1 LPRLP
6 KMMSVFALAAGY
18 LLGSVDFAVLV
29 GKLKGVDIYSVG
41 SGNPG
46 TSNVLRTMD
55 KGAAVAVL
63 AGDLVKGLAAGLIAF
78 LVAPVGSGPLSA
90 GLVAGSGFMAVVGH
104 CYPLF
109 HRFKG
114 GKGIATGLGVIVW
127 ASPLAA
133 LILLVVWGALVKLT
147 RVAAIGSLAVVV
159 VAIPVL
165 VLLDVDWPALVWVG
179 ATLVLIVWRHRG
191 NIARMMSGGDAKV
204 VEV

>member
-1 LPRLP
+1 
-6 KMMSVFALAAGY
+6 MMSVFALVAGY

-46 TSNVLRTMD
+46 TSNVLRTMG

-63 AGDLVKGLAAGLIAF
+63 VGDLLKGLAAGLVGY
-78 LVAPVGSGPLSA
+78 LVAPSGNGLLSS
-90 GLVAGSGFMAVVGH
+90 GLIAAAGFMAVVGH

-114 GKGIATGLGVIVW
+114 GKGIATGLGVIIW

-133 LILLVVWGALVKLT
+133 LIMVSAWAVLVKLT
-147 RVAAIGSLAVVV
+147 KVAAIGSLAVVIA
-159 VAIPVL
+159 AIP
-165 VLLDVDWPALVWVG
+165 LLMALGVDWPILVWVG
-179 ATLVLIVWRHRG
+179 AALVLIVWRHRG

>member
-1 LPRLP
+1 
-6 KMMSVFALAAGY
+6 MMSVIALAAGY

-46 TSNVLRTMD
+46 TSNVLRTMG

-63 AGDLVKGLAAGLIAF
+63 AGDLLKGLAAGLVGF
-78 LVAPVGSGPLSA
+78 LVAPAGTGLLSSGLIA
-90 GLVAGSGFMAVVGH
+90 AAGFMAVVGH

-114 GKGIATGLGVIVW
+114 GKGIATGLGVIIW

-133 LILLVVWGALVKLT
+133 LVLLSVWGVLVKLT
-147 RVAAIGSLAVVV
+147 KVAAIGSLAVVIA
-159 VAIPVL
+159 AIPLL
-165 VLLDVDWPALVWVG
+165 VALGVDWPILVWVG
-179 ATLVLIVWRHRG
+179 AALVLIVWRHRG
-191 NIARMMSGGDAKV
+191 NIARMLSGGDAKV

>member
-1 LPRLP
+1 
-6 KMMSVFALAAGY
+6 MMSVFALAAGY

-46 TSNVLRTMD
+46 TSNVLRTMG
-55 KGAAVAVL
+55 KGAAAAVL
-63 AGDLVKGLAAGLIAF
+63 VGDLLKGLAAGLVGY
-78 LVAPVGSGPLSA
+78 LLAPAGNGLLSS
-90 GLVAGSGFMAVVGH
+90 GLVAAAGFMAVVGH

-114 GKGIATGLGVIVW
+114 GKGIATGLGVIIW

-133 LILLVVWGALVKLT
+133 LIMVSAWAVLVKLT
-147 RVAAIGSLAVVV
+147 KVAAIGSLAVVIA
-159 VAIPVL
+159 AIP
-165 VLLDVDWPALVWVG
+165 LLMALGVDWPILVWVG
-179 ATLVLIVWRHRG
+179 AALVLIVWRHRG

>member
-1 LPRLP
+1 
-6 KMMSVFALAAGY
+6 MISVFALVAGY

-46 TSNVLRTMD
+46 TSNVLRTMG

-63 AGDLVKGLAAGLIAF
+63 AGDLLKGLAAGLVGY
-78 LVAPVGSGPLSA
+78 LVAPAGNGLLSSGLTA
-90 GLVAGSGFMAVVGH
+90 AAGFMAVVGH

-133 LILLVVWGALVKLT
+133 LLMVSAWAVLVKLSK
-147 RVAAIGSLAVVV
+147 VAAIGSLAVVIA
-159 VAIPVL
+159 AIP
-165 VLLDVDWPALVWVG
+165 LLMALGVDWPILVWVG
-179 ATLVLIVWRHRG
+179 AALVLIVWRHRG
-191 NIARMMSGGDAKV
+191 NIARMLSGGDAKV

>member
-1 LPRLP
+1 
-6 KMMSVFALAAGY
+6 MISVFALVAGY

-46 TSNVLRTMD
+46 TSNVLRTMG

-63 AGDLVKGLAAGLIAF
+63 VGDLLK
-78 LVAPVGSGPLSA
+78 
-90 GLVAGSGFMAVVGH
+90 GLVAGLVGYLVAPAGNGLLSSGLIAAAGFMAVVGH

-114 GKGIATGLGVIVW
+114 GKGIATGLGVIIW

-133 LILLVVWGALVKLT
+133 LLMVSAWAVLVRLT
-147 RVAAIGSLAVVV
+147 KVAAIGSLAVVIA
-159 VAIPVL
+159 AIP
-165 VLLDVDWPALVWVG
+165 LLMALGVDWPILVWVG
-179 ATLVLIVWRHRG
+179 AALVLIVWRHRG
-191 NIARMMSGGDAKV
+191 NIARMLSGGDAKV

>member
-1 LPRLP
+1 
-6 KMMSVFALAAGY
+6 MMSVFALAAGY

-46 TSNVLRTMD
+46 TSNVLRTMG

-63 AGDLVKGLAAGLIAF
+63 AGDLLKGLAAGLVGF
-78 LVAPVGSGPLSA
+78 LVAPAGTGLLSSGLIA
-90 GLVAGSGFMAVVGH
+90 AAGFMAVVGH

-114 GKGIATGLGVIVW
+114 GKGIATGLGVIIW

-133 LILLVVWGALVKLT
+133 LVLLSVWGVLVKLT
-147 RVAAIGSLAVVV
+147 KVAAIGSLAVVI
-159 VAIPVL
+159 VAIPLL
-165 VLLDVDWPALVWVG
+165 VALGVDWPILVWVG
-179 ATLVLIVWRHRG
+179 AALVLIVWRHRG
-191 NIARMMSGGDAKV
+191 NIARMLSGGDAKV

>member
-1 LPRLP
+1 
-6 KMMSVFALAAGY
+6 MMSVFALAAGY

-46 TSNVLRTMD
+46 TSNVLRTMG
-55 KGAAVAVL
+55 KGAAATVL
-63 AGDLVKGLAAGLIAF
+63 VGDLLKGLMAGLVGYLVAPAGTGLLSSGLIA
-78 LVAPVGSGPLSA
+78 AA
-90 GLVAGSGFMAVVGH
+90 GFMAVVGH

-114 GKGIATGLGVIVW
+114 GKGIATGLGVVIW

-133 LILLVVWGALVKLT
+133 LILLSVWAVLVKLT
-147 RVAAIGSLAVVV
+147 KVAAIGSLVVV
-159 VAIPVL
+159 IVTIPLLVVL
-165 VLLDVDWPALVWVG
+165 GLDWTILVWVG
-179 ATLVLIVWRHRG
+179 AALVLILWRHRG
-191 NIARMMSGGDAKV
+191 NIARMLSGGDAKV

>member
-1 LPRLP
+1 
-6 KMMSVFALAAGY
+6 MMSVFALAAGY

-46 TSNVLRTMD
+46 TSNVLRTMG

-63 AGDLVKGLAAGLIAF
+63 AGDLLKGLAAGL
-78 LVAPVGSGPLSA
+78 VAWLLAPAGSGLLSA
-90 GLVAGSGFMAVVGH
+90 GLVAGAGFMAVVGH

-114 GKGIATGLGVIVW
+114 GKGIATGLGVVIW

-133 LILLVVWGALVKLT
+133 LILLVIWGALVKLT
-147 RVAAIGSLAVVV
+147 KVAAIGSLVVV
-159 VAIPVL
+159 VAAIPLL
-165 VLLDVDWPALVWVG
+165 VLLDVDWPTLVWVG
-179 ATLVLIVWRHRG
+179 AALVLIVWRHRG

>member
-1 LPRLP
+1 
-6 KMMSVFALAAGY
+6 MSVFALAAGY

-46 TSNVLRTMD
+46 TSNVLRTMG
-55 KGAAVAVL
+55 KGAAAAVL
-63 AGDLVKGLAAGLIAF
+63 VGDLLKGLAAGLVGY
-78 LVAPVGSGPLSA
+78 LVAPPGNGLLSSGLIA
-90 GLVAGSGFMAVVGH
+90 ASGFMAVVGH

-114 GKGIATGLGVIVW
+114 GKGIATGLGVIIW

-133 LILLVVWGALVKLT
+133 LILLSVWAVLVKLT
-147 RVAAIGSLAVVV
+147 KVAAIGSLVVV
-159 VAIPVL
+159 IVTIP
-165 VLLDVDWPALVWVG
+165 LLMALGLDWTILVWVG
-179 ATLVLIVWRHRG
+179 AALVLILWRHRG
-191 NIARMMSGGDAKV
+191 NIARMLSGGDAKV

>member
-1 LPRLP
+1 
-6 KMMSVFALAAGY
+6 MMSVFALAVGY

-46 TSNVLRTMD
+46 TSNVLRTMG

-63 AGDLVKGLAAGLIAF
+63 AGDLFKGLAAGL
-78 LVAPVGSGPLSA
+78 VAWLLAPAGSGLLSA
-90 GLVAGSGFMAVVGH
+90 GLVAGAGFMAVVGH

-114 GKGIATGLGVIVW
+114 GKGIATGLGVVIW

-133 LILLVVWGALVKLT
+133 LILLVIWGALVKLT
-147 RVAAIGSLAVVV
+147 KVAAIGSLVVV
-159 VAIPVL
+159 VAAIPLL
-165 VLLDVDWPALVWVG
+165 VLLDVDWPTLVWVG
-179 ATLVLIVWRHRG
+179 AALVLIVWRHRG

>member
-1 LPRLP
+1 
-6 KMMSVFALAAGY
+6 MISIFALAAGY

-46 TSNVLRTMD
+46 TSNVLRTMG

-63 AGDLVKGLAAGLIAF
+63 LGDLLKGLAAGLVGY
-78 LVAPVGSGPLSA
+78 LVAPDGTGLLSSGLIA
-90 GLVAGSGFMAVVGH
+90 AAGFMAVVGH

-114 GKGIATGLGVIVW
+114 GKGIATGLGVIIW

-133 LILLVVWGALVKLT
+133 LLMVSAWAVLVKLT
-147 RVAAIGSLAVVV
+147 KVAAIGSLAVVIA
-159 VAIPVL
+159 AIPLLVVL
-165 VLLDVDWPALVWVG
+165 GVDWPILVWVG
-179 ATLVLIVWRHRG
+179 AALVLIVWRHRG
-191 NIARMMSGGDAKV
+191 NIARMLSGGDAKV

>member
-1 LPRLP
+1 
-6 KMMSVFALAAGY
+6 MSVFALAAGY

-46 TSNVLRTMD
+46 TSNVLRTMG

-63 AGDLVKGLAAGLIAF
+63 VGDLLKSLAAGLVAF
-78 LVAPVGSGPLSA
+78 LVAPDGNGVLSSGLIA
-90 GLVAGSGFMAVVGH
+90 AAGFMAVVGH

-109 HRFKG
+109 HSFKG

-133 LILLVVWGALVKLT
+133 LILLSVWAVLVKLT

-159 VAIPVL
+159 AAIP
-165 VLLDVDWPALVWVG
+165 LLMMLGVDWPILVWVG
-179 ATLVLIVWRHRG
+179 AALVLIVWRHRG
-191 NIARMMSGGDAKV
+191 NIARMLSGGDAKV

>member
-1 LPRLP
+1 
-6 KMMSVFALAAGY
+6 MSVFALAAGY

-46 TSNVLRTMD
+46 TSNVLRTMG
-55 KGAAVAVL
+55 KGAAVSVL
-63 AGDLVKGLAAGLIAF
+63 LGDLLKGLAAGWVGF
-78 LVAPVGSGPLSA
+78 LVAPAGDGLLSSGLIA
-90 GLVAGSGFMAVVGH
+90 AAGFMAVVGH

-114 GKGIATGLGVIVW
+114 GKGIATGLGVIIW
-127 ASPLAA
+127 ANPLAA
-133 LILLVVWGALVKLT
+133 LIMVSAWAVLVKLT
-147 RVAAIGSLAVVV
+147 KVAAIGSLVVV
-159 VAIPVL
+159 VAAIPL
-165 VLLDVDWPALVWVG
+165 LTLLDVDWPTLVWVG
-179 ATLVLIVWRHRG
+179 AALVLIVWRHRG

>member
-1 LPRLP
+1 MPRLP